1 MTKIAIGKYKQDMKP
16 NPEGTEMAFDFFVNA
31 FKVNG
36 LSHFFIHLVGRSEK
50 LDSLIR
56 DVKSALNRDSTEL
69 NNLEDV
75 ISAINFRWI
84 DQFHF
89 HEAAFSEMTFCRT
102 VDLFSIFLDELLLFV
117 LKNQPESLK
126 SNEKLTSEEVLSCS
140 NMEEVID
147 TIARRKVREISYRS
161 IKDRLNYFDEKL
173 GFRLGLTPEHI
184 KDITLLYECRNLLV
198 HNKGIVNSI
207 FKRKVGE
214 SSLQEGDVIDVD
226 TDLASTSM
234 QCISNAV
241 KIIDSDITKKIPAS
255 KLIASQDE
263 FITELSNILGR
274 TDKFSSEV
282 REFVTENSNK
292 KKQSDD

>member
-1 MTKIAIGKYKQDMKP
+1 MKP

-36 LSHFFIHLVGRSEK
+36 LSHFFIHLVGRSEEF
-50 LDSLIR
+50 DSLIR
-56 DVKSALNRDSTEL
+56 DVKSALNGDSTEL
-69 NNLEDV
+69 NSLEDV
-75 ISAINFRWI
+75 IAAINFRWI

-140 NMEEVID
+140 KMEEVID
-147 TIARRKVREISYRS
+147 IIAMRKVRELSYKN
-161 IKDRLNYFDEKL
+161 IKDRLSYFDDKL

-198 HNKGIVNSI
+198 HNKGVVNSI
-207 FKRKVGE
+207 FKRKVGD
-214 SSLQEGDVIDVD
+214 SPLQEGDIIEID

-234 QCISNAV
+234 QCLSNAV
-241 KIIDSDITKKIPAS
+241 KTIDRDITKKIPAS
-255 KLIASQDE
+255 KVIASEDE
-263 FITELSNILGR
+263 FINELSNIIGR
-274 TDKFSSEV
+274 TNKFSNQV
-282 REFVTENSNK
+282 KEFLKENSK
-292 KKQSDD
+292 TSRDQQT